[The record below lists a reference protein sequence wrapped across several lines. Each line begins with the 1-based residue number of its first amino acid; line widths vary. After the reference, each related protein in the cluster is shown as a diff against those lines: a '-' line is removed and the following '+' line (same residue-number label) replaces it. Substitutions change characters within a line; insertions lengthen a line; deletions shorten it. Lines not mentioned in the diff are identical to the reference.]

1 MGNQV
6 SKPIKEPQ
14 NLRIWLVRCVIL
26 SLVFSLA
33 ACGLSGPELVAK
45 SAFGNW
51 AQENRMPYQND
62 HYEVLNNDGAFATVK
77 IIADF
82 KQREGDD
89 WVEME
94 GILNVRN
101 LGGNWQA
108 DSYYNLNFEV
118 TFSWLQ
124 NWLGPLAKT
133 RIACANSSSEIYVM
147 NADGSNS
154 YYLTS
159 GMYPSWSP
167 DGTMLAYSAGD
178 PPIIYTI
185 KPESDSSSKRITEGE
200 LPSWS
205 PDGLNLAFVLEVN
218 GSKNIYV
225 SNADGSN
232 LVQITNYQGGNSG
245 PLLSSPSWSPDGLKI
260 AYAALGV
267 NESGGAAIYVMNADG
282 SDRKSLKQGVFSPG
296 IAWSPNGS
304 EILLGSSVLD
314 LNGQIL
320 GGSTVG
326 GFWSAWSPDGSKIA
340 VTEAYTH
347 RWALASFDGTTS
359 VIMRDDVPACEY
371 GITWSS

>member
-6 SKPIKEPQ
+6 SKHIKEAQ
-14 NLRIWLVRCVIL
+14 YLRIWLVRCVIL
-26 SLVFSLA
+26 SLAFSLA
-33 ACGLSGPELVAK
+33 ACGLSGPERAAK
-45 SAFGNW
+45 SAFGYW
-51 AQENRMPYQND
+51 AQENGVPYQND

-82 KQREGDD
+82 KQREDDD

-94 GILNVRN
+94 GKLNVRN

-108 DSYYNLNFEV
+108 DTYYNLKFQV
-118 TFSWLQ
+118 TFFWLQ
-124 NWLGPLAKT
+124 KWLGPLAKT
-133 RIACANSSSEIYVM
+133 RIACANSSFEIYVM

-154 YYLTS
+154 YYLAS
-159 GMYPSWSP
+159 GMYPSLSL

-185 KPESDSSSKRITEGE
+185 KSESGSSSRRITEGE

-205 PDGLNLAFVLEVN
+205 PDGSTLAFVLEVN
-218 GSKNIYV
+218 GSKNIYI

-232 LVQITNYQGGNSG
+232 LIQITTYQDGHSG

-260 AYAALGV
+260 AYAVLGA
-267 NESGGAAIYVMNADG
+267 NESGGGAIYVMNADG
-282 SDRKSLKQGVFSPG
+282 SDRKLLKQGVFSPG

-304 EILLGSSVLD
+304 EILLGNSVLD
-314 LNGQIL
+314 LNGQVL

-326 GFWSAWSPDGSKIA
+326 GFWPAWSPDGSKFAI
-340 VTEAYTH
+340 TEAYTH
-347 RWALASFDGTTS
+347 RWALANFDGTTS

-371 GITWSS
+371 GITWSL